1 MLFAVLVLDDDD
13 AVHAAYLRDA
23 HGARGDWPVF
33 SEVVE
38 YRRAVVVDLYDA
50 DAPSDVSFAQWLRAF
65 EDQGAIGVGYRVP
78 VRIPRRM
85 TQQLGQTFRKFVR
98 DGVLET
104 VTLNVF
110 LLYQTFFG

>member
-1 MLFAVLVLDDDD
+1 MMTTPFT
-13 AVHAAYLRDA
+13 LRTSVTLTV
-23 HGARGDWPVF
+23 RGDWPVF

-85 TQQLGQTFRKFVR
+85 T
-98 DGVLET
+98 
-104 VTLNVF
+104 
-110 LLYQTFFG
+110 